1 VYVKYSMNKL
11 VLIQCQNYLLDY
23 MLTTLTYGMYYNF
36 LFKGG
41 EEEEEEPPK
50 VIVNEIKE
58 DDAFYSKK

>member
-1 VYVKYSMNKL
+1 MHKP
-11 VLIQCQNYLLDY
+11 VLIQCQKYLPDLHCNI
-23 MLTTLTYGMYYNF
+23 TLTYRMYYNF

-41 EEEEEEPPK
+41 DEEEEEPPK

>member
-1 VYVKYSMNKL
+1 MNKL
-11 VLIQCQNYLLDY
+11 ILIQCQKYFHIIYLQC
-23 MLTTLTYGMYYNF
+23 NIFFFF
-36 LFKGG
+36 LFKG

>member
-1 VYVKYSMNKL
+1 M
-11 VLIQCQNYLLDY
+11 YL
-23 MLTTLTYGMYYNF
+23 NF